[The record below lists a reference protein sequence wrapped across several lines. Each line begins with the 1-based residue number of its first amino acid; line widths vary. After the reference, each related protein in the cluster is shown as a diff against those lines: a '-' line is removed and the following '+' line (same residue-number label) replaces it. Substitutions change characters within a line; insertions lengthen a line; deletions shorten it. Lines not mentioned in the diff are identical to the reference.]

1 MKRRERLTPVDF
13 ESLKEHMGPRWKP
26 ANIDAVRQIL
36 VDGKKQ
42 IDVATELGV
51 TTKAVSNMVKT
62 AYELHQQYGAPPQGW
77 VRVVATLPA
86 DMAEHVKLLEQSARA
101 KLSRGDES

>member
-26 ANIDAVRQIL
+26 ANIEAVRQIL
-36 VDGKKQ
+36 VEGKKQ
-42 IDVATELGV
+42 IDVATELSV
-51 TTKAVSNMVKT
+51 TTKAVSNMVKK

-77 VRVVATLPA
+77 VKVVATLPA
-86 DMAEHVKLLEQSARA
+86 DMAEHVKLLEQSARL